1 MESERELNSILSL
14 TDFEQHRSPFD
25 IGEVS
30 FHSGWIFHRAGA
42 NESSKI
48 RKVMT
53 VIFMDGE
60 MKLKNPEN
68 QNQIQDW
75 EKWCPGATIGKIINS
90 PINPILYP

>member
-1 MESERELNSILSL
+1 
-14 TDFEQHRSPFD
+14 
-25 IGEVS
+25 
-30 FHSGWIFHRAGA
+30 
-42 NESSKI
+42 
-48 RKVMT
+48 MT